1 MESCRDPEL
10 SSTLGSL
17 PESLSD
23 LLVERDTE
31 VDSECDS
38 DSLASDPLRLLAD
51 ASQLCDGELSERE
64 SESLFDSLCETL
76 ETERLDSLADD
87 SPTDD
92 SLADVDGELL
102 SDGML
107 PESLD

>member
-1 MESCRDPEL
+1 MDSEAEPLDDAGTLVDALLSEPEVLPGYDRDSLMETCRDPEL

-38 DSLASDPLRLLAD
+38 DSLAPDPLRLLAD
-51 ASQLCDGELSERE
+51 ASQLCDGELSE
-64 SESLFDSLCETL
+64 
-76 ETERLDSLADD
+76 
-87 SPTDD
+87 
-92 SLADVDGELL
+92 
-102 SDGML
+102 
-107 PESLD
+107 